1 MQLKANDAVQDM
13 CCCRSSQAGLAIP
26 EAVVQNRRVKAE
38 HCKLSEAMLG
48 TLGGLL
54 LAPAGGLLYHVG
66 GISQCSV
73 CSHAVV
79 LPPPQVI
86 SVHLIGV
93 PSQVMT
99 YMMQWS
105 WTMRYSK
112 IKHEMSGK

>member
-1 MQLKANDAVQDM
+1 MQETS
-13 CCCRSSQAGLAIP
+13 CGRSENAELALP
-26 EAVVQNRRVKAE
+26 EAVVQIRGMKAE
-38 HCKLSEAMLG
+38 HCKVSQAMLG

-66 GISQCSV
+66 GISQGSV
-73 CSHAVV
+73 RSHAVV

-99 YMMQWS
+99 YIMG
-105 WTMRYSK
+105 TALVLDNAL
-112 IKHEMSGK
+112 